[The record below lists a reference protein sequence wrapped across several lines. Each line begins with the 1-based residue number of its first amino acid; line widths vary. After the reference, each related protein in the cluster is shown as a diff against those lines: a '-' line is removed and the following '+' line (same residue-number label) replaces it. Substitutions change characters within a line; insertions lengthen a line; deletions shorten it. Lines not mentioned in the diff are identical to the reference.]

1 MAQAIRTRWVVR
13 MTYDYIVIGAGSAG
27 CVVAS
32 RLSEVAEL
40 RVLLL
45 EAGGP
50 GDHPAIRV
58 PLAWRDLRGGPLDWN
73 YVTTPQAHC
82 HNRSIQMPRGKV
94 YGGSSTTNA
103 MIYQRGS
110 QADYDGWARLGNPG
124 WAWRDVLP
132 LFIKSQNQARGQSAF
147 HGVAGSLHV
156 GDPVDPNPLS
166 LAFVEAAQQAGLAH
180 NPDFNDGEQTGV
192 GLHQLTQLAGERCS
206 AADAFLKPALPRDN
220 LTVLPFAQVT
230 RLLMDGTRCIGAA
243 WRKDGRNHTA
253 WAEQEVIVCAGAL
266 NSPQILMLSGLGA
279 ADELRGLGI
288 DVVADLPGV
297 GKNLQDHARV
307 FVSHFSREPVSVA
320 RMHDPTERERYDKE
334 RRGAWTS
341 NLGEAG
347 AFIQLDSA
355 AEIPELQ
362 LIFLPRIDYPPDQQA
377 HGFMLA
383 PGVAATKSAGSL
395 RLRSADPFAPPLI
408 DPNYLA
414 DERDMQVL
422 LAGINI
428 SREILAAQAFDRWRG
443 REYLPG
449 ESRRSQKDLRR
460 FVRDNLDTI
469 FHPTGTCKMG
479 PASDA
484 LAVVDAQLR
493 VHGVDGLR
501 VADASIMPAIVNAN
515 TNAPCIMIGE
525 KCAELL
531 LGVGQEAPAKF
542 GKAGFSEYSRG

>member
-1 MAQAIRTRWVVR
+1 MAQGFRTKWIAR

-27 CVVAS
+27 CVLAS

-50 GDHPAIRV
+50 DDHPDIRV
-58 PLAWRDLRGGPLDWN
+58 PLAWRELRGGPLDWN

-82 HNRSIQMPRGKV
+82 HDRRIQMPRGKV
-94 YGGSSTTNA
+94 YGGSSATNA

-132 LFIKSQNQARGQSAF
+132 LFIKSQHQARGASAF
-147 HGVAGSLHV
+147 HGVAGPLHV
-156 GDPVDPNPLS
+156 SDPVDPNPLS
-166 LAFVEAAQQAGLAH
+166 LAFVKAAQQAGLAH
-180 NPDFNDGEQTGV
+180 NRDFNDGEQTGV

-206 AADAFLKPALPRDN
+206 AADAFLKPALAREN
-220 LTVLPFAQVT
+220 LTALPFAQVT

-243 WRKDGRNHTA
+243 WRKDGRNHA
-253 WAEQEVIVCAGAL
+253 ARAEREVIVCAGAL

-279 ADELRGLGI
+279 ADELRRLDI

-297 GKNLQDHARV
+297 GNNLQDHARV
-307 FVSHFSREPVSVA
+307 FVSHFAREPVSVA
-320 RMHDPTERERYDKE
+320 RMHDPAERGRYDKQ
-334 RRGAWTS
+334 RRGVWTS

-347 AFIQLDSA
+347 AFIKLDTA
-355 AEIPELQ
+355 ADIPELQ

-377 HGFMLA
+377 HGYMLA
-383 PGVAATKSAGSL
+383 PGVVATKSAGSL

-414 DERDMQVL
+414 DEHDMQAL
-422 LAGINI
+422 LAGIEI
-428 SREILAAQAFDRWRG
+428 AREILAAPAFDCWRG
-443 REYLPG
+443 GEYLPG
-449 ESRRSQKDLRR
+449 EPRRSERELRR

-479 PASDA
+479 PAGDA

-493 VHGVDGLR
+493 VHGIDGLR
-501 VADASIMPAIVNAN
+501 VADASIMPWIINAN

-531 LGVGQEAPAKF
+531 LGVG
-542 GKAGFSEYSRG
+542 

>member
-1 MAQAIRTRWVVR
+1 

-50 GDHPAIRV
+50 DNHPDIRR
-58 PLAWRDLRGGPLDWN
+58 PLAWRDLRGGALDWN

-82 HNRSIQMPRGKV
+82 HDRSIQMPRGKV

-110 QADYDGWARLGNPG
+110 QADYDGWAGLGNPG

-132 LFIKSQNQARGQSAF
+132 LFIKSQNQARGASAF
-147 HGVAGSLHV
+147 HGVYGPLHV

-166 LAFVEAAQQAGLAH
+166 LAFVEAAQQAGLAQ
-180 NPDFNDGEQTGV
+180 NPDFNDGQQAGV
-192 GLHQLTQLAGERCS
+192 GLHQVTQLAGARCS
-206 AADAFLKPALPRDN
+206 AADAFLRPALLRKN
-220 LTVLPFAQVT
+220 LTALPFAQVT
-230 RLLMDGTRCIGAA
+230 RLLMDGARCIGAA
-243 WRKDGRNHTA
+243 WHKDGRNHEA
-253 WAEQEVIVCAGAL
+253 RAEREVIVCAGAL
-266 NSPQILMLSGLGA
+266 NSPQIMMLSGLGA
-279 ADELRGLGI
+279 ADDLRRLGI
-288 DVVADLPGV
+288 AVVADLPGV
-297 GKNLQDHARV
+297 GKNLQDHARI
-307 FVSHFSREPVSVA
+307 FVSHFAQEPVSLA
-320 RMHDPTERERYDKE
+320 RMHDPAERERYDKE
-334 RRGAWTS
+334 RRGVWTS

-347 AFIQLDSA
+347 AFIQLDA
-355 AEIPELQ
+355 AADIPELQ
-362 LIFLPRIDYPPDQQA
+362 LIFLPRIDYPPDPQA

-383 PGVAATKSAGSL
+383 PGVAATKSAGSVSL
-395 RLRSADPFAPPLI
+395 TSADPFAPPLI

-422 LAGINI
+422 LAGIHI
-428 SREILAAQAFDRWRG
+428 AREILAAQAFDRWHG
-443 REYLPG
+443 AEYLPG
-449 ESRRSQKDLRR
+449 ESWQSETDLRR

-469 FHPTGTCKMG
+469 FHPVGTCKMG
-479 PASDA
+479 PADDA

-501 VADASIMPAIVNAN
+501 VADASIMPWIVNAN

-525 KCAELL
+525 KCAGLL
-531 LGVGQEAPAKF
+531 LGAGQGNLGRF
-542 GKAGFSEYSRG
+542 GKAGRGEYSRR

>member
-1 MAQAIRTRWVVR
+1 

-50 GDHPAIRV
+50 DDHPDIRV
-58 PLAWRDLRGGPLDWN
+58 PLAWRDLRGGALDWN

-82 HNRSIQMPRGKV
+82 HNRRIQMPRGKV
-94 YGGSSTTNA
+94 FGGSSATNA

-110 QADYDGWARLGNPG
+110 QADYDGWAGLGNPG

-132 LFIKSQNQARGQSAF
+132 LFTKSQKQARGASAF
-147 HGVAGSLHV
+147 HGVDGSLHV
-156 GDPVDPNPLS
+156 GDPVEPNPLS

-180 NPDFNDGEQTGV
+180 NPDFNDGQQAGA
-192 GLHQLTQLAGERCS
+192 GLHQVTQLDGERCS
-206 AADAFLKPALPRDN
+206 AADAFLKPALSREN
-220 LTVLPFAQVT
+220 LTALPFAQVT
-230 RLLMDGTRCIGAA
+230 RLLMEGQRCIGAA
-243 WRKDGRNHTA
+243 WHKDGRRHEA
-253 WAEQEVIVCAGAL
+253 RAEREVIVCAGAL
-266 NSPQILMLSGLGA
+266 NSPQILMLSGIGA
-279 ADELRGLGI
+279 ADDLQRLGI
-288 DVVADLPGV
+288 QVAADLPGV
-297 GKNLQDHARV
+297 GENLQDHARV
-307 FVSHFSREPVSVA
+307 FVSHFAREPVSLA
-320 RMHDPTERERYDKE
+320 RMHDPAERERYDKA
-334 RRGAWTS
+334 RRGVWTS

-347 AFIQLDSA
+347 AFVQLDQA
-355 AEIPELQ
+355 ADMPELQ
-362 LIFLPRIDYPPDQQA
+362 LIFLPRIDYPPYSHA

-395 RLRSADPFAPPLI
+395 TLQSADPFAPPLI

-414 DERDMQVL
+414 DERDMAVL
-422 LAGINI
+422 LAGIDI
-428 SREILAAQAFDRWRG
+428 AREILAAPAFDRWRG
-443 REYLPG
+443 AEYLPG
-449 ESRRSQKDLRR
+449 ESRQSERDLRR

-479 PASDA
+479 PADDE

-493 VHGVDGLR
+493 VHGIEGLR
-501 VADASIMPAIVNAN
+501 VADASIMPWIVNAN

-531 LGVGQEAPAKF
+531 LD
-542 GKAGFSEYSRG
+542 AG